1 MSLQPHALVAAA
13 TLVQVALRV
22 GSLCCT
28 VKQRLFSFVF
38 DIAIQSSS
46 TDGSE
51 LVGGGLR
58 RPRPFSHL
66 GHEHIF
72 FSTGN
77 CQKSGLLD
85 EPSGS
90 KCGV

>member
-22 GSLCCT
+22 GSLRCT
-28 VKQRLFSFVF
+28 VQQRLFCFAF

-46 TDGSE
+46 ADGGE
-51 LVGGGLR
+51 LVGVGLC
-58 RPRPFSHL
+58 RPRTFSHL

-72 FSTGN
+72 FFFFFGARNSRLPEERLVG
-77 CQKSGLLD
+77 
-85 EPSGS
+85 
-90 KCGV
+90 